1 MTQNNLGNALQTLG
15 ERETGTEHLEGAMA
29 AWDECLS
36 VTATA
41 WPPEWVQ
48 SVRARRDATQAEI
61 KRRSITERSDSDSSI
76 RPDDGIAKSLG

>member
-1 MTQNNLGNALQTLG
+1 MYRFNGRLYRTTSATRSQTLG
-15 ERETGTEHLEGAMA
+15 ERESGTEHLEGAMA

-61 KRRSITERSDSDSSI
+61 KRRSITERSDF
-76 RPDDGIAKSLG
+76 